1 MLEKGVRVRFNHATQ
16 TDPGDKNTW
25 REGGR
30 EGGEAGRE
38 GGREGQKEGGE
49 WEGRKERG
57 TELGETDRQTAF
69 FRNRSGLF
77 KTTDHGG
84 HWKERGLHAWFLSS
98 QKPLSLHGTA
108 IGLS

>member
-1 MLEKGVRVRFNHATQ
+1 MQHRQ
-16 TDPGDKNTW
+16 I
-25 REGGR
+25 
-30 EGGEAGRE
+30 
-38 GGREGQKEGGE
+38 QEGGE

-84 HWKERGLHAWFLSS
+84 HWKERGTYTPGFSLHRSLFLSMA
-98 QKPLSLHGTA
+98 QQ
-108 IGLS
+108 